1 MRPWVSSSPMRT
13 TGARA
18 QAPTQLTVCRV
29 KSRSGVVLPTAMSS
43 SWEKA
48 SATSGAPATWQ
59 AVPMQTVITYLPTGE
74 SRNWS

>member
-13 TGARA
+13 AGARA

-29 KSRSGVVLPTAMSS
+29 KSMSGVVPPISTSS

-59 AVPMQTVITYLPTGE
+59 AVPRQTLITYLPTGTR
-74 SRNWS
+74 RNWL